1 MFTPRNSIT
10 FVCLFML
17 VLLSPGLAYADLES
31 DLRDCASI
39 RQDAARLACFDGLSE
54 GFGAAAVVADVQP
67 QAEAE
72 VSATPAA
79 AANESPASVGPPV
92 QSLSDD
98 VGRAAT
104 GPTAARDKQKES
116 WSAAVTG
123 CDEAVDGKMLF
134 YFENGQIWK
143 QSKSRRVS
151 VKDCAVQATLEKDL
165 FGFKMELA
173 GYDRTIRVRRIR

>member
-79 AANESPASVGPPV
+79 AANESPAAVGPVAARPTS
-92 QSLSDD
+92 SLNDCT
-98 VGRAAT
+98 G
-104 GPTAARDKQKES
+104 GPTDAGDSFAAAAGVADTSASACGCTSATTAAAPNPSERPSKQ
-116 WSAAVTG
+116 
-123 CDEAVDGKMLF
+123 
-134 YFENGQIWK
+134 
-143 QSKSRRVS
+143 
-151 VKDCAVQATLEKDL
+151 
-165 FGFKMELA
+165 
-173 GYDRTIRVRRIR
+173 